1 MAKYNTKSVLIGRK
15 KKYEDDADVRPCF
28 VSLFNENNPHKS
40 GEVPFEIL
48 DFEKMHKVSIENL
61 KVHYLLPGNDLVI
74 NDLEYI
80 ELKIDGTDL
89 ILTGRQ
95 FNKTSK
101 R

>member
-1 MAKYNTKSVLIGRK
+1 MAKYKTKSILIGRK
-15 KKYEDDADVRPCF
+15 KHYEDDDNVRPCF
-28 VSLFNENNPHKS
+28 ISLFNENNPHKS
-40 GEVPFEIL
+40 GETPFEIL

-80 ELKIDGTDL
+80 ELNIDGTDL
-89 ILTGRQ
+89 LLSGRQ